1 ATNNPSHVT
10 IGNPMFFLNEAGI
23 ARSYKLLFSQ
33 GKNAK
38 TNAATVQAAGA
49 TPETLKKTVANER
62 RLGFH
67 SSPYTYCENQRS
79 TRTTV
84 SIRAFSGTLTF
95 SVISAKA
102 LGRTRSNDMEKM
114 SRLNAM

>member
-1 ATNNPSHVT
+1 
-10 IGNPMFFLNEAGI
+10 MFLLNEAGI
-23 ARSYKLLFSQ
+23 VRSYKPLFSH

-49 TPETLKKTVANER
+49 TPETLKKTVAKER

-67 SSPYTYCENQRS
+67 SSPYTYCENQTI

-95 SVISAKA
+95 SVTSAKA
-102 LGRTRSNDMEKM
+102 FGRTLSNDIEKI